1 MRVNKIK
8 TDALLTKQLSLL
20 TKQAVYL
27 TKQNSLNMRSAQS
40 FSFSRIMLH
49 AQCRCA
55 ACGIILM
62 HAQTI
67 LLFLRRYKTVCSGQT
82 E

>member
-20 TKQAVYL
+20 TKQTVYL

-40 FSFSRIMLH
+40 FSFS
-49 AQCRCA
+49 
-55 ACGIILM
+55 
-62 HAQTI
+62 
-67 LLFLRRYKTVCSGQT
+67 
-82 E
+82 

>member
-55 ACGIILM
+55 ACGIIL
-62 HAQTI
+62 I
-67 LLFLRRYKTVCSGQT
+67 RS
-82 E
+82 

>member
-20 TKQAVYL
+20 TKQAAYL

-40 FSFSRIMLH
+40 FSFS
-49 AQCRCA
+49 
-55 ACGIILM
+55 
-62 HAQTI
+62 
-67 LLFLRRYKTVCSGQT
+67 
-82 E
+82 

>member
-8 TDALLTKQLSLL
+8 TDVLLTKQLSLL

-40 FSFSRIMLH
+40 FSFS
-49 AQCRCA
+49 
-55 ACGIILM
+55 
-62 HAQTI
+62 
-67 LLFLRRYKTVCSGQT
+67 
-82 E
+82 

>member
-8 TDALLTKQLSLL
+8 TDTLLTKQLSLL

-40 FSFSRIMLH
+40 FPFS
-49 AQCRCA
+49 
-55 ACGIILM
+55 
-62 HAQTI
+62 
-67 LLFLRRYKTVCSGQT
+67 
-82 E
+82 

>member
-27 TKQNSLNMRSAQS
+27 TKQNSLYMRSAQS
-40 FSFSRIMLH
+40 FSFS
-49 AQCRCA
+49 
-55 ACGIILM
+55 
-62 HAQTI
+62 
-67 LLFLRRYKTVCSGQT
+67 
-82 E
+82 

>member
-8 TDALLTKQLSLL
+8 TDTLLTKQLSLL

-40 FSFSRIMLH
+40 FSFS
-49 AQCRCA
+49 
-55 ACGIILM
+55 
-62 HAQTI
+62 
-67 LLFLRRYKTVCSGQT
+67 
-82 E
+82 

>member
-8 TDALLTKQLSLL
+8 TGVLLTKQFSLL

-40 FSFSRIMLH
+40 FSFS
-49 AQCRCA
+49 
-55 ACGIILM
+55 
-62 HAQTI
+62 
-67 LLFLRRYKTVCSGQT
+67 
-82 E
+82 

>member
-27 TKQNSLNMRSAQS
+27 TKQNCLNMRSAQS
-40 FSFSRIMLH
+40 FSFS
-49 AQCRCA
+49 
-55 ACGIILM
+55 
-62 HAQTI
+62 
-67 LLFLRRYKTVCSGQT
+67 
-82 E
+82 

>member
-20 TKQAVYL
+20 TKKTVYL

-40 FSFSRIMLH
+40 FSFAESCCMLNAD
-49 AQCRCA
+49 AQPVA
-55 ACGIILM
+55 S
-62 HAQTI
+62 
-67 LLFLRRYKTVCSGQT
+67 F
-82 E
+82 